1 MAVELLVIRNSGS
14 GQNPATGGRGVL
26 PLAGRWNPEYCGP
39 LDGSSWGA
47 KEEQVMLF
55 YKHFSHLFFKI
66 RADATYFNATWR
78 LRSSIFLFSAQLLP
92 YGGVLHYRDD
102 QGTRSDL
109 KPPNRAIEIF

>member
-14 GQNPATGGRGVL
+14 GQNPAAGGRGVL

-66 RADATYFNATWR
+66 RADATHILMQRGGYGPRFFYFLPSCSLTAA
-78 LRSSIFLFSAQLLP
+78 SSTI
-92 YGGVLHYRDD
+92 GM
-102 QGTRSDL
+102 TREL
-109 KPPNRAIEIF
+109 AAI